1 MIISCIYTYT
11 YNNEMLSNH
20 WLHLMSLF
28 SYLYFLSKN
37 FKKKKLKKKPQKIKT
52 FAIFSEYFDWVYP
65 FLIYIFISGNLY

>member
-37 FKKKKLKKKPQKIKT
+37 FKKNKLKKKPKK
-52 FAIFSEYFDWVYP
+52 
-65 FLIYIFISGNLY
+65 

>member
-37 FKKKKLKKKPQKIKT
+37 FKKNKLKKKNQKTNHLYSVMMTK
-52 FAIFSEYFDWVYP
+52 
-65 FLIYIFISGNLY
+65 NLADFVI